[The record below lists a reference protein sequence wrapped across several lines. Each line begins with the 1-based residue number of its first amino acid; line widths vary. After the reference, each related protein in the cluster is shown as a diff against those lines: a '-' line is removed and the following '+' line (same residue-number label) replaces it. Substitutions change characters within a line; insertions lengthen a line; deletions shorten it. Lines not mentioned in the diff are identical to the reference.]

1 MKFIQKII
9 LIFFSSVFLF
19 CDIDMNTREN
29 KTIINGSISK
39 PSLLLGGQKPR
50 AAWIWD
56 NGEENPKNYYLMVRK
71 SFELEKVPCKSYAY
85 ISSYSF
91 ADVYI
96 NGKLLDRCPMNC
108 DPVYQVY
115 EKHDISGYL
124 QKGNNTVAALVY
136 NFGVGMHH
144 RINAR
149 GGFFFQGVIECSA
162 NHKLMINSDSSWKVK
177 HSNAWES
184 KTPLRAKRPHLIGFI
199 EKYDAKKMVS
209 GWKNNNFND
218 SGWHKAKIIGVPPVG
233 PWKNIVEVK
242 RPVLFREK
250 VYPVRTWKV
259 KGYKIYDF
267 GKEISGTPKLEMY
280 SEYEGAH
287 IELGTGERLLPDST
301 VLYKQRVD
309 YTDYYNS
316 KKGLQTWSPITWRGF
331 RYLSVSVNDSI
342 KCKNV
347 YAINRHY
354 NFKNEGKFE
363 CSDSLLNKI
372 WETGVNTLNLCGQDT
387 YVDTPW
393 REQTQYIAG
402 DCRYLQKYSYYS
414 FGLSSEFLIRY
425 DILSGSWS
433 QRCKNDGSIRS
444 RYPTDW
450 LLGPGTSVYLF
461 DYELEYVI
469 MLGDYLRYFGNV
481 DLIEQVYPNLVKLM
495 SYFKT
500 YISKDHGLLNKVSGW
515 VVLDH
520 PDTYPMDQKDEITAL
535 NCLYYEALKQ
545 AAYIAGEKMHNYKQS
560 KEWINEGNI
569 LKKNIIKWLWNPD
582 KKLFYDSYGSDKY
595 SQQTQVY
602 ALLYG
607 LVKNKYKNYV
617 VNKITTDDR
626 NSEES
631 FAYYVLYSVFDEKPQ
646 WALNYIRKYWGEQM
660 KSPLFNGAW
669 FESWDIGN
677 WDGELGTTSHAWCS
691 GPTALLSQKVL
702 GVEPVSDGWNTFSV
716 RPNLC
721 DLKWAKGIVPCPFG
735 NICVE
740 WKILEDKTFEMTIC
754 VPKNTT
760 AQIAMP
766 EKYFGEIKVNGKY
779 LNVKNIKKIQGRI
792 SFVLSSGR
800 YNILNFAKK

>member
-1 MKFIQKII
+1 MKFSQNII
-9 LIFFSSVFLF
+9 LIFFSLVFISCGSDRNTEDKNAAFNGTVSAPSV
-19 CDIDMNTREN
+19 
-29 KTIINGSISK
+29 
-39 PSLLLGGQKPR
+39 LLDGQKPR

-56 NGEENPKNYYLMVRK
+56 KGKENPQNYYLMVRK
-71 SFELEKVPCKSYAY
+71 SFEIKKIPEKSYAY
-85 ISSYSF
+85 ISAYSF

-115 EKHDISGYL
+115 EKYDLSGYIHDG
-124 QKGNNTVAALVY
+124 KNTVAALVY

-149 GGFFFQGVIECSA
+149 GGFFFQGVVEFNA
-162 NHKLMINSDSSWKVK
+162 NNKLRINSDSSWKVSQAK
-177 HSNAWES
+177 AWDSNS
-184 KTPLRAKRPHLIGFI
+184 SLRAIRPHLIGFV
-199 EKYDAKKMVS
+199 EKYDAKKMIE
-209 GWKNNNFND
+209 GWKQNNFDD
-218 SGWHKAKIIGVPPVG
+218 SNWQKAKVIGIPPVG

-250 VYPVRTWKV
+250 VYPVRTWEV

-267 GKEISGTPKLEMY
+267 GTEVSGTPELEMY

-287 IELGTGERLLPDST
+287 LELGTGERLLPDST
-301 VLYKQRVD
+301 VLHKQRVD
-309 YTDYYNS
+309 YTDYYTG
-316 KKGLQTWSPITWRGF
+316 KKGSQTWSPLTWRGF
-331 RYLSVSVNDSI
+331 RYLSVSVNDSLT
-342 KCKNV
+342 CKKV
-347 YAINRHY
+347 CAVNRHY

-372 WETGVNTLNLCGQDT
+372 WETGVNTLKLCAQDT

-414 FGLSSEFLIRY
+414 FGLSSEFLLRY

-433 QRCKNDGSIRS
+433 QRWNKDGAIRS

-469 MLGDYLRYFGNV
+469 MLGEYLRYFGKE
-481 DLIEQVYPNLVKLM
+481 DLMTQIYPHLLKLM
-495 SYFKT
+495 PYFKT
-500 YISKDHGLLNKVSGW
+500 YLSEDHGLLNKVSGW

-520 PDTYPMDQKDEITAL
+520 PDTYPMDQQDEITAL

-545 AAYIAGEKMHNYKQS
+545 ASYIAGEKIHDKNQAEEWSSQAEELKQN
-560 KEWINEGNI
+560 IN
-569 LKKNIIKWLWNPD
+569 KWLWNPE
-582 KKLFYDSYGSDKY
+582 KKLFSDSYGSYKY

-607 LVKNKYKNYV
+607 LVKDEYKGHV
-617 VNKITTDDR
+617 INKITTDGR

-631 FAYYVLYSVFDEKPQ
+631 FAYYVLYSVFDEKPE

-702 GVEPVSDGWNTFSV
+702 GVEPLTDGWKSFSV
-716 RPNLC
+716 SPNLC
-721 DLKWAKGIVPCPFG
+721 DLKWAKGIVSCPFG
-735 NICVE
+735 DICVE
-740 WKILEDKTFEMTIC
+740 WKIREDKTFEMTVF
-754 VPKNTT
+754 VPKKTT
-760 AQIAMP
+760 AQIALP
-766 EKYFGEIKVNGKY
+766 EKYLGEIKVNGKHVD
-779 LNVKNIKKIQGRI
+779 LKKIQRKR
-792 SFVLSSGR
+792 SFILSSGKYR
-800 YNILNFAKK
+800 ISLYL